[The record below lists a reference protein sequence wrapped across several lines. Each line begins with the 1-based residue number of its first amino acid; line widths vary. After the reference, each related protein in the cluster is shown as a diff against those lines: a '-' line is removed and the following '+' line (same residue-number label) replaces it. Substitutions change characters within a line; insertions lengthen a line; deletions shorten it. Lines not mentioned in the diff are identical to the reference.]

1 MGYCSH
7 YSALAFMM
15 NRLLLT
21 HLKALAIF
29 MACFIFAPATHAATW
44 VKLNDSAQSKLLLD
58 KQSIVTQAAL
68 KKVWVKVEYKTP
80 QKNPDSV
87 DKVYNLSKALWHF
100 DCANQT
106 SATTQ
111 VFQYLNQEL
120 VYSASVDMKGAEFI
134 EPMPESDLQ
143 IAMHYVCKS
152 YQAAPS
158 TKPTTQNVAP
168 SKPSPAPATPE
179 AAPAKSPTETPQEK
193 PTKAAST
200 APVNAD
206 TPPPAEKTEPVAA
219 ETAVGESVASKP
231 SKPTKGKAWGYHGK
245 TGPEQWGKLSNEY
258 AACASGL
265 NQSPV
270 AFEST
275 IHSALKP
282 IRMIHKFAAKE
293 MLSTLNG
300 LRVLFKEGNMM
311 VLDKTAFQL
320 KHLDFH
326 TPSEH
331 QLNGQS
337 YPLEIQLWHE
347 DSKKNIAIMSVLF
360 KAGEPNAELTELLAQ
375 LPQKAG
381 ESIKLKTRYT
391 PNELMPT
398 NPQYYRYSGSL
409 TTPPCSEG
417 IRWIVMK
424 SPLQVSA
431 EQVQAITTAI
441 GGHNSRPIQ
450 PLHGR
455 SVLE

>member
-1 MGYCSH
+1 
-7 YSALAFMM
+7 MM

-29 MACFIFAPATHAATW
+29 MACFIYSPITQAATW
-44 VKLNDSAQSKLLLD
+44 VKLNDNAMSKLLLD

-134 EPMPESDLQ
+134 EPMPDSDLQ
-143 IAMHYVCKS
+143 IAMQYVCKS
-152 YQAAPS
+152 YQSAPATKPAAPNAGAEKTTAAPPKQES
-158 TKPTTQNVAP
+158 APANSAPTTADAP
-168 SKPSPAPATPE
+168 PIKPAEPSANPERNAALEKPEATNPASPAPTQLEQA
-179 AAPAKSPTETPQEK
+179 
-193 PTKAAST
+193 
-200 APVNAD
+200 
-206 TPPPAEKTEPVAA
+206 
-219 ETAVGESVASKP
+219 P
-231 SKPTKGKAWGYHGK
+231 SKPTKTSSSKNWGYTGK
-245 TGPEQWGKLSNEY
+245 TGPDQWGKLSNEY

-282 IRMIHKFAAKE
+282 IRVIHKFAAKE
-293 MLSTLNG
+293 ILSTPNG

-360 KAGEPNAELTELLAQ
+360 KAGDPNAELTELLAQ

-409 TTPPCSEG
+409 TSPPCHEG
-417 IRWIVMK
+417 VRWIVMK

>member
-1 MGYCSH
+1 
-7 YSALAFMM
+7 MM

-21 HLKALAIF
+21 HLKALAIL
-29 MACFIFAPATHAATW
+29 MACFVCSPATQAANW
-44 VKLNDSAQSKLLLD
+44 VKLNDSAHSRLLLD

-68 KKVWVKVEYKTP
+68 KKAWVKVEYKTP

-100 DCANQT
+100 DCAQQT

-134 EPMPESDLQ
+134 EPMPDSDLQ
-143 IAMHYVCKS
+143 IAMQYVCKS
-152 YQAAPS
+152 YQATPS
-158 TKPTTQNVAP
+158 TKPATQNVVP
-168 SKPSPAPATPE
+168 SKASPAPATPE
-179 AAPAKSPTETPQEK
+179 VTPAKSATEAPQEK
-193 PTKAAST
+193 PTKTAPPAPATADNPPPPEKAEPIAAQEVPVNEST
-200 APVNAD
+200 A
-206 TPPPAEKTEPVAA
+206 
-219 ETAVGESVASKP
+219 SKL
-231 SKPTKGKAWGYHGK
+231 SKPTKSKAWGYQGK
-245 TGPEQWGKLSNEY
+245 TGPEQWGKLSSEY

-282 IRMIHKFAAKE
+282 IRVIHKFAAKE
-293 MLSTLNG
+293 MLSTPNG

-347 DSKKNIAIMSVLF
+347 DSKKNIAIMSILF
-360 KAGEPNAELTELLAQ
+360 KTGEPNAELTELLAQ
-375 LPQKAG
+375 LPQKTG

-409 TTPPCSEG
+409 TSPPCNEG
-417 IRWIVMK
+417 VRWIVMK

-441 GGHNSRPIQ
+441 GGPNSRPIQ

>member
-1 MGYCSH
+1 MT
-7 YSALAFMM
+7 
-15 NRLLLT
+15 NRTLVT

-29 MACFIFAPATHAATW
+29 MACIICSPATQAATW
-44 VKLNDSAQSKLLLD
+44 VKLNDSAHSRLLLD
-58 KQSIVTQAAL
+58 KQSIVTQATL
-68 KKVWVKVEYKTP
+68 KKAWVKVEYKTP

-100 DCANQT
+100 DCAQKT

-134 EPMPESDLQ
+134 EPMPESDLEL
-143 IAMHYVCKS
+143 AMHYVCKS
-152 YQAAPS
+152 YQA
-158 TKPTTQNVAP
+158 
-168 SKPSPAPATPE
+168 PATNKAATPAVEPVKASAQPATPD
-179 AAPAKSPTETPQEK
+179 ATAVKNVPETAQEK
-193 PTKAAST
+193 PAKVAQSTSANVSSPAQENAEPAAAEAPVKQTAAS
-200 APVNAD
+200 
-206 TPPPAEKTEPVAA
+206 K
-219 ETAVGESVASKP
+219 S
-231 SKPTKGKAWGYHGK
+231 SKPTNGKNWGYQGK
-245 TGPEQWGKLSNEY
+245 IGPDNWGKLSAEY
-258 AACASGL
+258 VNCGAGL

-270 AFEST
+270 IFDST
-275 IHSALKP
+275 IHAALKP
-282 IRMIHKFAAKE
+282 MRMIHKFAAKE
-293 MLSTLNG
+293 IQSTPNG

-347 DSKKNIAIMSVLF
+347 DSKKNIAIMSILF
-360 KAGEPNAELTELLAQ
+360 KTGEPNKELTELLAQ
-375 LPQKAG
+375 LPQKAN
-381 ESIKLKTRYT
+381 ESIKLKTRFT

-417 IRWIVMK
+417 VRWIVMK
-424 SPLQVSA
+424 SPLQTSA

-441 GGHNSRPIQ
+441 GGANNRPMQ

>member
-1 MGYCSH
+1 
-7 YSALAFMM
+7 MM
-15 NRLLLT
+15 NRLLLA

-29 MACFIFAPATHAATW
+29 MACFICSPAAQAASW
-44 VKLNDSAQSKLLLD
+44 VKLNDSAHSRLLLD

-68 KKVWVKVEYKTP
+68 KKAWVKVEYKTP

-100 DCANQT
+100 DCAQQT

-120 VYSASVDMKGAEFI
+120 VYAASVDMKGAEFI

-152 YQAAPS
+152 YQATPTA
-158 TKPTTQNVAP
+158 KPATQNVVP
-168 SKPSPAPATPE
+168 SKASPPPATPE
-179 AAPAKSPTETPQEK
+179 VAPAKSATEAPQEK
-193 PTKAAST
+193 PVKAAAST
-200 APVNAD
+200 PAAAD
-206 TPPPAEKTEPVAA
+206 TPPPAEKAEPVAA
-219 ETAVGESVASKP
+219 EAPENQNTASQSAANKA
-231 SKPTKGKAWGYHGK
+231 SKPTKGKAWSYQGK

-282 IRMIHKFAAKE
+282 IRVIHKFAAKE
-293 MLSTLNG
+293 MLSTTNG

-409 TTPPCSEG
+409 TSPQCNEG
-417 IRWIVMK
+417 VRWIVMK

>member
-1 MGYCSH
+1 MT
-7 YSALAFMM
+7 
-15 NRLLLT
+15 NRTLVT
-21 HLKALAIF
+21 YLKALAIF
-29 MACFIFAPATHAATW
+29 MACLICSPALQAATW
-44 VKLNDSAQSKLLLD
+44 VKLNDNAHSRLLLD

-68 KKVWVKVEYKTP
+68 KKAWVKVEYKTP

-100 DCANQT
+100 DCAQQT

-134 EPMPESDLQ
+134 EPMPESDLEL
-143 IAMHYVCKS
+143 AMHYVCKS
-152 YQAAPS
+152 YQAAPT
-158 TKPTTQNVAP
+158 TKPTPQTVEPAKAP
-168 SKPSPAPATPE
+168 APPATPV
-179 AAPAKSPTETPQEK
+179 KSVPETAQEK
-193 PTKAAST
+193 PAKVAQSPSATDK
-200 APVNAD
+200 PL
-206 TPPPAEKTEPVAA
+206 PPEKVEPIAA
-219 ETAVGESVASKP
+219 EAPIKQTTASKS
-231 SKPTKGKAWGYHGK
+231 SKPPNGKNWGYQGK
-245 TGPEQWGKLSNEY
+245 IGPDNWGKLSGEY
-258 AACASGL
+258 ANCGAGL

-270 AFEST
+270 IFDST
-275 IHSALKP
+275 IHAALKP

-293 MLSTLNG
+293 IQSTPNG

-326 TPSEH
+326 SPSEH

-347 DSKKNIAIMSVLF
+347 DSKKNIAIMSILF
-360 KAGEPNAELTELLAQ
+360 KTGEPNAELTELLAQ
-375 LPQKAG
+375 LPQKAS
-381 ESIKLKTRYT
+381 EPIKLKTRFT

-398 NPQYYRYSGSL
+398 NQQYYRYSGSL

-417 IRWIVMK
+417 VRWIVMK

-441 GGHNSRPIQ
+441 GGANNRPIQ

>member
-1 MGYCSH
+1 MT
-7 YSALAFMM
+7 
-15 NRLLLT
+15 NRTLVT
-21 HLKALAIF
+21 YLKALAIF
-29 MACFIFAPATHAATW
+29 MACLICSPALQAATW
-44 VKLNDSAQSKLLLD
+44 VKLNDNAHSRLLLD

-68 KKVWVKVEYKTP
+68 KKAWVKVEYKTP

-100 DCANQT
+100 DCALQT

-134 EPMPESDLQ
+134 EPMPESDLEL
-143 IAMHYVCKS
+143 AMHYVCKS
-152 YQAAPS
+152 YQAAPT
-158 TKPTTQNVAP
+158 TKPTPQTVEPAKAP
-168 SKPSPAPATPE
+168 APPATPV
-179 AAPAKSPTETPQEK
+179 KSVPETAQEK
-193 PTKAAST
+193 PAKVAQSPSATDK
-200 APVNAD
+200 PL
-206 TPPPAEKTEPVAA
+206 PPEKVEPIAA
-219 ETAVGESVASKP
+219 EAPIKQTAGSKS
-231 SKPTKGKAWGYHGK
+231 SKPTNGKNWGYQGK
-245 TGPEQWGKLSNEY
+245 IGPDNWGKLSAEY
-258 AACASGL
+258 ANCGAGL

-270 AFEST
+270 IFDST
-275 IHSALKP
+275 IHAALKP
-282 IRMIHKFAAKE
+282 MRMIHKFAAKE
-293 MLSTLNG
+293 IQSTPNG

-347 DSKKNIAIMSVLF
+347 DSKKNIAIMSILF
-360 KAGEPNAELTELLAQ
+360 KTGEPNAELTELLAQ
-375 LPQKAG
+375 LPQKAS
-381 ESIKLKTRYT
+381 EPIKLKTRFT

-417 IRWIVMK
+417 VRWIVMK

-441 GGHNSRPIQ
+441 GGANNRPVQ

>member
-1 MGYCSH
+1 
-7 YSALAFMM
+7 
-15 NRLLLT
+15 
-21 HLKALAIF
+21 
-29 MACFIFAPATHAATW
+29 MACFSMLPAAQAATW
-44 VKLNDSAQSKLLLD
+44 VKLNDSAQSRLMLD
-58 KQSIVTQAAL
+58 KQSIVTQAAQ
-68 KKVWVKVEYKTP
+68 KKVWVKVEYKSP

-100 DCANQT
+100 DCAQQT

-134 EPMPESDLQ
+134 EPMPDSDLQ

-158 TKPTTQNVAP
+158 AKPATQNIAP
-168 SKPSPAPATPE
+168 EPAPTKGSAEAPAEKPAKPASPAPA
-179 AAPAKSPTETPQEK
+179 
-193 PTKAAST
+193 
-200 APVNAD
+200 D
-206 TPPPAEKTEPVAA
+206 TPVAPEKTEPAA
-219 ETAVGESVASKP
+219 VEAPASQKTTNKP
-231 SKPTKGKAWGYHGK
+231 GKSTNNKAWSYEGK
-245 TGPEQWGKLSNEY
+245 TGPEQWGRLSSEY
-258 AACASGL
+258 SACASGL

-270 AFEST
+270 AFDST

-282 IRMIHKFAAKE
+282 IRVIHKFAAKE
-293 MLSTLNG
+293 ILSTPNG

-347 DSKKNIAIMSVLF
+347 DSKKNIAIMSILF
-360 KAGEPNAELTELLAQ
+360 KTGEPNAELKELLAQ
-375 LPQKAG
+375 LPKKTG
-381 ESIKLKTRYT
+381 ESIKLKTRHT
-391 PNELMPT
+391 PNKLMPT
-398 NPQYYRYSGSL
+398 NPQYYRYSGSI
-409 TTPPCSEG
+409 TSPPCNEG
-417 IRWIVMK
+417 VRWIVMK
-424 SPLQVSA
+424 SPLQISA
-431 EQVQAITTAI
+431 EQVQAITTSI
-441 GGHNSRPIQ
+441 GGPNSRPIQ

>member
-1 MGYCSH
+1 MT
-7 YSALAFMM
+7 
-15 NRLLLT
+15 NRTLVT
-21 HLKALAIF
+21 HLKVLAIF
-29 MACFIFAPATHAATW
+29 MACLIFSPASQAATW
-44 VKLNDSAQSKLLLD
+44 TKLNDNAHSRLLLD
-58 KQSIVTQAAL
+58 KQSIVTQANL
-68 KKVWVKVEYKTP
+68 KKAWVKVEYKTP

-100 DCANQT
+100 DCAQQT
-106 SATTQ
+106 TATTQ

-120 VYSASVDMKGAEFI
+120 VYSASVEMKGAEFI
-134 EPMPESDLQ
+134 EPMPESDLEL
-143 IAMHYVCKS
+143 AMRYVCKS
-152 YQAAPS
+152 HQA
-158 TKPTTQNVAP
+158 TPTN
-168 SKPSPAPATPE
+168 KPATQAVE
-179 AAPAKSPTETPQEK
+179 PAKASAQPATLDATPVKSAPETALEK
-193 PTKAAST
+193 PAKLAQPSSA
-200 APVNAD
+200 ND
-206 TPPPAEKTEPVAA
+206 TPPAPEKAEPTAA
-219 ETAVGESVASKP
+219 EAPASQTAVSKP
-231 SKPTKGKAWGYHGK
+231 SKPTNGKNWGYQGK
-245 TGPEQWGKLSNEY
+245 IGPDNWSKLSAQY
-258 AACASGL
+258 ANCGTGL

-270 AFEST
+270 TFDST
-275 IHSALKP
+275 IHAALKP

-293 MLSTLNG
+293 IQSTPNG

-347 DSKKNIAIMSVLF
+347 DSKKNIAIMSILF
-360 KAGEPNAELTELLAQ
+360 KTGEPNAELTELLAQ
-375 LPQKAG
+375 LPQKAS
-381 ESIKLKTRYT
+381 EPIKLKTRFT

-417 IRWIVMK
+417 VRWIVMK
-424 SPLQVSA
+424 SPLQTSA

-441 GGHNSRPIQ
+441 GGANNRPMQ

>member
-29 MACFIFAPATHAATW
+29 MACFICAPATHAATW

-152 YQAAPS
+152 YQSAPS

-168 SKPSPAPATPE
+168 SKPSPAPATSE

-206 TPPPAEKTEPVAA
+206 TPPLAEKTEPD
-219 ETAVGESVASKP
+219 TAVSESVANKP
-231 SKPTKGKAWGYHGK
+231 SKPTKGRAWGYQGK

-293 MLSTLNG
+293 MLSTPNG

-381 ESIKLKTRYT
+381 ESIKLKTRFT